1 MPNLASIEVCC
12 GCSACASVCPKNAI
26 RMVADNEGFLQPVID
41 ENKCVSCGLCE
52 RSCPA
57 LSSTEL
63 LWGSIN
69 PRVFAG
75 WHKQDRGSCSSGGIF
90 SALARNTIEKGGI
103 VFGATLDENFNCK
116 HIAVER
122 LEDLD
127 KLRGSK
133 YIQSSIGDTFSFA
146 KEYLKKDR
154 LVLFSGTP
162 CQIAGLK
169 AFLKKDYANL
179 LTVDLACHGV
189 PSNTTFKSY
198 LNKLQRAKK
207 SLKPVKKFS
216 FRLPDGWGKTSRIQ
230 TQNGSWKTLYG
241 VDALYMSA
249 FDKNAL
255 FRKSCYTCQ
264 YTKIPRIGDIS
275 LADFWGIG
283 QVGVPFKHDVM
294 KGVSLVLANTP
305 KGVDAI
311 EKIGE
316 DSFIEERTLKEA
328 LANNHNLRAPSEKF
342 GQRDAVI
349 SAFLDENI
357 SLCNIDGKYG
367 LTSHGM
373 KALIKEYSSKLGAF
387 DIAKRIYNKVKSL

>member
-1 MPNLASIEVCC
+1 MPNLASVEACC
-12 GCSACASVCPKNAI
+12 GCSSCANVCPRNAI

-41 ENKCVSCGLCE
+41 DKACVNCGLCE

-57 LSSTEL
+57 LSLTVLSF
-63 LWGSIN
+63 GSAN

-75 WHKQDRGSCSSGGIF
+75 WHKQDRGLCSSGGIF
-90 SALARNTIEKGGI
+90 SALARNIIANEGV
-103 VFGATLDENFNCK
+103 VFGAILDDVFNCR
-116 HIAVER
+116 HIAIER
-122 LEDLD
+122 LEDLG

-133 YIQSSIGDTFSFA
+133 YVQSSIGNTFCMV
-146 KEYLKKDR
+146 KEYLAKDR

-179 LTVDLACHGV
+179 LTIDLACHGV
-189 PSNTTFKSY
+189 QSNTIFKSY
-198 LNKLQRAKK
+198 LNKLQRTKEA
-207 SLKPVKKFS
+207 LKIIKNFS

-230 TQNGSWKTLYG
+230 IQDGSWKTLYG

-249 FDKNAL
+249 FDKSAI
-255 FRKSCYTCQ
+255 FRKSCSTCQ

-283 QVGVPFKHDVM
+283 QVGIPFKHDVM
-294 KGVSLVLANTP
+294 KGVSLILANTS

-311 EKIGE
+311 EKIGD
-316 DSFIEERTLKEA
+316 DSFVEERSLEEA
-328 LANNHNLRAPSEKF
+328 LAKNHNLRAASEEF

-349 SAFLDENI
+349 KDFLDEKV
-357 SLCNIDGKYG
+357 SLRDIDKKYG
-367 LTSHGM
+367 LTDRGL
-373 KALIKEYSSKLGAF
+373 KALIKEYSSKFGAF
-387 DIAKRIYNKVKSL
+387 KIAKRIYNKVKSL

>member
-1 MPNLASIEVCC
+1 MPNLANGEMCT
-12 GCSACASVCPKNAI
+12 GCSSCANVCPKNAI

-41 ENKCVSCGLCE
+41 GKKCVNCGLCE
-52 RSCPA
+52 RSCPT
-57 LSSTEL
+57 LSLTEMPL
-63 LWGSIN
+63 GATN
-69 PRVFAG
+69 PRVYAG
-75 WHKQDRGSCSSGGIF
+75 WHKQDRGLCSSGGIF
-90 SALARNTIEKGGI
+90 SALARNVIKKGGI
-103 VFGATLDENFNCK
+103 VFGAILDNDFNCK
-116 HIAVER
+116 HIAIEQ

-133 YIQSSIGDTFSFA
+133 YIQSSIGNTFCLA
-146 KEYLKKDR
+146 KEYLKNDR

-179 LTVDLACHGV
+179 LTIDLACHGV
-189 PSNTTFKSY
+189 PSNTAFKSY
-198 LNKLQRAKK
+198 LNKLQSAKK
-207 SLKPVKKFS
+207 SVKNVKKFS

-230 TQNGSWKTLYG
+230 MQDGSWKSLYG

-264 YTKIPRIGDIS
+264 YTKIPRIGDVS

-283 QVGVPFKHDVM
+283 QAGVPFKHDVM
-294 KGVSLVLANTP
+294 KGVSLVFANTP

-349 SAFLDENI
+349 EAFLDENI
-357 SLCNIDGKYG
+357 SLHDIDRKYG
-367 LTSHGM
+367 LTNHGL

>member
-1 MPNLASIEVCC
+1 MPNLASVEVCC
-12 GCSACASVCPKNAI
+12 GCSACANVCPKNAI
-26 RMVADNEGFLQPVID
+26 RMVADDEGFLQPIID
-41 ENKCVSCGLCE
+41 EKECVSCGLCE

-57 LSSTEL
+57 LHLTEWPLGSTP
-63 LWGSIN
+63 

-75 WHKQDRGSCSSGGIF
+75 WHKQDRGLCSSGGMF
-90 SALARNTIEKGGI
+90 SALARNVIKNNGV
-103 VFGATLDENFNCK
+103 VFGVILDADFNCK
-116 HIAVER
+116 HIAVEQ

-133 YIQSSIGDTFSFA
+133 YIQSSIGNTFYSA
-146 KEYLKKDR
+146 KECLKKDR

-189 PSNTTFKSY
+189 PSNTVFKSY
-198 LNKLQRAKK
+198 LKKLQSAKK
-207 SLKPVKKFS
+207 SIQIVKNFS
-216 FRLPDGWGKTSRIQ
+216 FRLPNGWGKTSRIQ
-230 TQNGSWKTLYG
+230 IQNDSWKTLYG

-249 FDKNAL
+249 FDKSAL
-255 FRKSCYTCQ
+255 FRKSCYICQ
-264 YTKIPRIGDIS
+264 YTRIPRVGDIS

-283 QVGVPFKHDVM
+283 QAGVPFKHDVM
-294 KGVSLVLANTP
+294 KGVSLILANTP
-305 KGVDAI
+305 KGVEAI

-316 DSFIEERTLKEA
+316 NTFIEERTLKEA

-342 GQRDAVI
+342 SQRDAVI
-349 SAFLDENI
+349 RAFLDENI
-357 SLCNIDGKYG
+357 SLHDIDKKYCLTDHG
-367 LTSHGM
+367 L
-373 KALIKEYSSKLGAF
+373 KAQIKEYSSKLGAF